1 MKSSE
6 YIERIRNAFG
16 RINDL
21 HQIPLLTANN
31 FFTAHMVQEG
41 IIVDNLGANSL
52 LVWSVF
58 ESAIDLLIAN
68 GVGIPVM
75 KGSAM
80 NNLLGDPGLPLDSI
94 EGYVAQKVY
103 QKQIGQAIF
112 RRISPIV
119 GILRWTGI
127 ARNEQGVLIL
137 E

>member
-1 MKSSE
+1 MNSLE
-6 YIERIRNAFG
+6 YIEMIKNAFH

-31 FFTAHMVQEG
+31 FFTAHMVPEG
-41 IIVDNLGANSL
+41 IIVDNLGSNSL

-58 ESAIDLLIAN
+58 ESTIDLLIAN
-68 GVGIPVM
+68 GVGVPVI
-75 KGSAM
+75 KGNAM
-80 NNLLGDPGLPLDSI
+80 NNLLGDSGLPIDSI

-103 QKQIGQAIF
+103 NMQIGQVVF

-119 GILRWTGI
+119 GILRWAGI
-127 ARNEQGVLIL
+127 ARNEHGFLIM